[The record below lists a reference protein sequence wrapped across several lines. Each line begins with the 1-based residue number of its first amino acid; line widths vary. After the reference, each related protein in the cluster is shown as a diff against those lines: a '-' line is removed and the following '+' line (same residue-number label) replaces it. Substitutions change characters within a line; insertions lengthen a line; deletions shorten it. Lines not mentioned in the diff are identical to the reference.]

1 LADAHGNHPT
11 DFWEDLLRLI
21 DAELEE
27 PHTLVIVGGAAIGL
41 RYKRAHL
48 TTDMDS
54 VTSTRNRGLWA
65 AIERG
70 CRRMK
75 EQAGLEELPKVS
87 SGSVFDPPEDWESR
101 LRSLKRLKL
110 KHLDVKL
117 PERHDLAISKVS
129 RGDTRDFEAI
139 RAMHEEKPFLPP
151 TLVKRYEEA
160 HRVRVGDPR
169 RFKMNSLSLAST
181 LFGDAEADRVEPRL
195 KT

>member
-1 LADAHGNHPT
+1 MADAHGNRSP

-41 RYKRAHL
+41 RYNRAHL
-48 TTDMDS
+48 TTDIDS
-54 VTSTRNRGLWA
+54 VTSTRDRRLWA
-65 AIERG
+65 AIERA
-70 CRRMK
+70 CRKMK

-87 SGSVFDPPEDWESR
+87 SSSVFDPPEDWEAR

-110 KHLDVKL
+110 NHLDVKL

-139 RAMHEEKPFLPP
+139 RAMHVEKPFLLP
-151 TLVKRYEEA
+151 TLMKRYEEA
-160 HRVRVGDPR
+160 RRVRVGDPR
-169 RFKMNSLSLAST
+169 RFKMNFLSLVST
-181 LFGDAEADRVEPRL
+181 LFGDEEADRVEPRL
-195 KT
+195 KI